1 MERDFYLYDV
11 DTVVIMS
18 EPNEEEKLKDVW
30 TPAMKYEINKMG
42 TITYRQDYNG
52 RPLYLVEFD
61 DDDWWCEEHWLTD
74 ANYMPATVSDED
86 ASDIDGFMEEW

>member
-11 DTVVIMS
+11 DTAVIMS

-42 TITYRQDYNG
+42 TITDRQDYNG
-52 RPLYLVEFD
+52 RPLYLVDFG

-74 ANYMPATVSDED
+74 ANYMSATVSDED